1 MARLVLQSV
10 ILSDVYRKDLRETRN
25 FRRIARYA
33 DKALA
38 QSDDEFKRNYR
49 VTKTF
54 FHGLCQE
61 LVPLM
66 QTPKRRSDISTK
78 YKILVALSFFATGSY
93 QRLVGSSLGTPMSQ
107 QSVSRALRDVFAALN
122 SPSVLHKHIKF
133 PQTEQERNVIKRKF
147 YEKFSIPGVI
157 GCIDGTHV
165 AILRP
170 AENERY
176 FNRKHFHSRNV
187 LIICDSDLNI
197 LSVDASFGGASH
209 DSFIWNQHPIK
220 DHLTQLINAGESAY
234 LLGDSGYAQRE
245 YMMTPIVDAAAG
257 SPEEHYTKMHV
268 TARNTVEHT
277 IGVLKNRWRC
287 LLGHRVLHYHPV
299 VAAKNINACCVL
311 HNMCNRAHLIMED
324 DENPNNINRPSDA
337 EPALQERAGASIE
350 LQSFYRVTI
359 YIDLKYKDTSIIFN

>member
-1 MARLVLQSV
+1 MDKLMLYY
-10 ILSDVYRKDLRETRN
+10 LSRRRR
-25 FRRIARYA
+25 RRIA
-33 DKALA
+33 K
-38 QSDDEFKRNYR
+38 
-49 VTKTF
+49 
-54 FHGLCQE
+54 
-61 LVPLM
+61 
-66 QTPKRRSDISTK
+66 KRRQPVSPFVESRLLCGEFVVKFGILRKNERFFFKYFKVSLQVYDELYSKLEPYLKTNNLRLKSTS
-78 YKILVALSFFATGSY
+78 IVSPMERFAMT
-93 QRLVGSSLGTPMSQ
+93 
-107 QSVSRALRDVFAALN
+107 LR
-122 SPSVLHKHIKF
+122 
-133 PQTEQERNVIKRKF
+133 F